1 MKKRLLVCAIVTIA
15 CLAAASAGIA
25 QMYEG
30 WSQQEYTK
38 LYDPKAVQTVKG
50 QVIGIQELIPIQGME
65 PGVSLTIR
73 PDGGGQQIIAH
84 VGPDRYVMKQKLP
97 LALHE
102 VVELTGSFVTFEG
115 AATIIAAQIK
125 IGGKVYKF
133 RDPKTGAPL
142 WAKEK
147 Q

>member
-1 MKKRLLVCAIVTIA
+1 MNKRLLVCAIVTIV
-15 CLAAASAGIA
+15 CLAAVSAGLA

-50 QVIGIQELIPIQGME
+50 QVIGIQELMPIKGMT

-84 VGPDRYVMKQKLP
+84 VGPDRYVMEQKLP

-102 VVELTGSFVTFEG
+102 VVEVTGSLVNFEG
-115 AATIIAAQIK
+115 AATMIAAQIK

-133 RDPKTGAPL
+133 RDPKTGAPN
-142 WAKEK
+142 WGK
-147 Q
+147 